1 MFAQLYI
8 TEAGR
13 PDRTVAL
20 QDKTTI
26 GRDNENDIVLMTPT
40 VSRHHAILLRD
51 AAGMLLV
58 DLESTN
64 GTCVNGAPVQPDEP
78 VRLANGDVIWLG
90 QVETRY
96 AAPPLVEIASRPGVA
111 PFILYH
117 RPANEIAAD
126 KGAIP

>member
-13 PDRTVAL
+13 PDRMVAL

-26 GRDNENDIVLMTPT
+26 GRDNENDIVLIGPT
-40 VSRHHAILLRD
+40 VSRHHAMLLRD

-78 VRLANGDVIWLG
+78 VRLADGDVIWLG

-96 AAPPLVEIASRPGVA
+96 AAPPLVEIASRSGVA
-111 PFILYH
+111 PFIF
-117 RPANEIAAD
+117 
-126 KGAIP
+126 IPSASE